1 MDTGSFTSTFR
12 NGTKLKAVLTDKKLD
27 ISSQR
32 KWGGGADDGPHHAHS
47 AGRQAV
53 TSVVT
58 DGAREQKEV

>member
-32 KWGGGADDGPHHAHS
+32 KWGGGADGGHTMPTLPEV
-47 AGRQAV
+47 RQ
-53 TSVVT
+53 
-58 DGAREQKEV
+58 